1 MFHIPSLKAGMKE
14 AGFVVTEGENMTAK
28 DMAAFYDY
36 AHRFFGLDKAKAAY
50 GLAYP
55 STVTSAIPGHPAN
68 PNTPK
73 EALLAP
79 VVFPPPSNTPDDSED
94 DQLARTQYGK
104 VPGELVE
111 TPGEVS
117 GNAAE

>member
-1 MFHIPSLKAGMKE
+1 MFHIPSLKAGMKA
-14 AGFVVTEGENMTAK
+14 AGFTVSEGANMSAK
-28 DMAAFYDY
+28 DMSEFYDY
-36 AHRFFGLDKAKAAY
+36 AYRFFGLNKAKAGT

-68 PNTPK
+68 PDTPK

-79 VVFPPPSNTPDDSED
+79 VVYPAPSNTPDDSED
-94 DQLARTQYGK
+94 DQLAHIFAK

-117 GNAAE
+117 GDVAE